1 MPTRKTVIGAQ
12 DMETTL
18 TCDCTVSWCVCVLT
32 HPHHSKVQDLRK
44 IKNTHYS
51 PIPSPPLFT
60 HVHPLHS
67 HSITKNCKQ
76 GTLDGSKQK
85 WGQTREI
92 SDDNTPTWN
101 QEFTKTNQAST
112 YFESTSCLHFRVDDI
127 DPGTDDNLFTMIEW
141 TPNSASTWDAGTY
154 GKFGSYG
161 TVRTARTSDGQL
173 LRYQLQIWASNCD
186 AGYGNVD
193 KTWYVFKCT
202 HSQPDGVPRTH

>member
-1 MPTRKTVIGAQ
+1 MG
-12 DMETTL
+12 
-18 TCDCTVSWCVCVLT
+18 
-32 HPHHSKVQDLRK
+32 RK
-44 IKNTHYS
+44 IWKRRLRATVRCLGAYVCLHIHIILKYKIYVKSKILIIAPS
-51 PIPSPPLFT
+51 PPPPLFT

-127 DPGTDDNLFTMIEW
+127 DPGTNDNLFTLIEW

-161 TVRTARTSDGQL
+161 TVKTARTSDGQL

-193 KTWYVFKCT
+193 KTWYVSKCT